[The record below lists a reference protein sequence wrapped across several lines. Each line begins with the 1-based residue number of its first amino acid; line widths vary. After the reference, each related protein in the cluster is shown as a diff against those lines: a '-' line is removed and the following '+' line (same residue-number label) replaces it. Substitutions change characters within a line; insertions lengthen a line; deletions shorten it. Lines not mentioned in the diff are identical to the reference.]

1 MRRDGG
7 MRGRCSVCGRF
18 VNLGGSLLWP
28 EKVVWGRWKSGG
40 VGESG
45 EGWFEANVGLGGCD
59 GMASA
64 EAVVGPSH
72 YVVCE
77 RRRFRRLRV
86 HAKLSG

>member
-1 MRRDGG
+1 
-7 MRGRCSVCGRF
+7 
-18 VNLGGSLLWP
+18 
-28 EKVVWGRWKSGG
+28 